1 MELICHPSHPA
12 WLLQPVFQ
20 QRPQQ
25 AALQPRPFTLCLRIL
40 LFAAAPSAISAAALQ
55 PFGFISA
62 NTTRGAHCAQGA
74 LSALFHHGLPVYT
87 IAVRSHIPVT

>member
-25 AALQPRPFTLCLRIL
+25 AALQPRPFTVLTNPSVCCSPPCYQCSSSTALWVYFCQHHHVVLTVLREHSLLCSIMVSLCT
-40 LFAAAPSAISAAALQ
+40 P
-55 PFGFISA
+55 
-62 NTTRGAHCAQGA
+62 
-74 LSALFHHGLPVYT
+74 
-87 IAVRSHIPVT
+87 